1 MIPIYGNSKEGEFQI
16 SYLWG
21 FTAQRHPEKASQALP
36 NPPLFTCRATQRGG
50 TKANLVPPQ
59 PDLRF
64 RELRNQ
70 HELRR
75 SAMFPTLPAHM
86 LRSRREQRQVA
97 CTLDGNRQPTLHLR
111 GHPCTSPR

>member
-50 TKANLVPPQ
+50 SKFDLDPPH
-59 PDLRF
+59 PDLCSQA
-64 RELRNQ
+64 LRIQ
-70 HELRR
+70 RELRR
-75 SAMFPTLPAHM
+75 SATPLTLPAHM
-86 LRSRREQRQVA
+86 LRSCREQR
-97 CTLDGNRQPTLHLR
+97 
-111 GHPCTSPR
+111 